1 MTIRE
6 AADIYKPGIEVGAA
20 VRVGRRVLEHPST
33 RLTGLMT
40 HLGRHS
46 ADPAIWSTMA
56 RTFGS
61 VVVQLADAW
70 SPWRPLELDI
80 GGGFPSP
87 RDPSNPAR
95 LAAPPLE
102 DFAQSTTGALLHAL
116 HAGGFDPTGVV
127 LQIEPG
133 RSLFANC
140 GIHLSRVCHVKRQE
154 RPVPRTWIELDTTEM
169 FLPDLFMEHAYF
181 RPLFA
186 SRADATCLE
195 RVEIVGQSCNFDLLA
210 RDVEAPATA
219 CGDVIAFL
227 DTGAYQDAAA
237 SNFNALTRPATVL
250 VTGKRSVLIKRHET
264 LEEIFARDLPLPR
277 SAP

>member
-1 MTIRE
+1 MDNR
-6 AADIYKPGIEVGAA
+6 ALRVKPGS
-20 VRVGRRVLEHPST
+20 RVKLVDSHANDTHGYNKEKAGRELQRHQARMAELQELLYACKNQTLLIVLQA
-33 RLTGLMT
+33 LDAG
-40 HLGRHS
+40 GI
-46 ADPAIWSTMA
+46 DPAGM
-56 RTFGS
+56 
-61 VVVQLADAW
+61 
-70 SPWRPLELDI
+70 
-80 GGGFPSP
+80 
-87 RDPSNPAR
+87 
-95 LAAPPLE
+95 
-102 DFAQSTTGALLHAL
+102 
-116 HAGGFDPTGVV
+116 V

-154 RPVPRTWIELDTTEM
+154 RPVPRTWVELDTTEM

-186 SRADATCLE
+186 SRADAKWLE

-210 RDVEAPATA
+210 RDVEAPTTA
-219 CGDVIAFL
+219 LGDVIAFL

-250 VTGKRSVLIKRHET
+250 ITENRSVLIKRHET

>member
-1 MTIRE
+1 
-6 AADIYKPGIEVGAA
+6 
-20 VRVGRRVLEHPST
+20 
-33 RLTGLMT
+33 
-40 HLGRHS
+40 
-46 ADPAIWSTMA
+46 
-56 RTFGS
+56 
-61 VVVQLADAW
+61 
-70 SPWRPLELDI
+70 
-80 GGGFPSP
+80 
-87 RDPSNPAR
+87 
-95 LAAPPLE
+95 
-102 DFAQSTTGALLHAL
+102 
-116 HAGGFDPTGVV
+116 V

-140 GIHLSRVCHVKRQE
+140 GIHLSRVCHVKRQD
-154 RPVPRTWIELDTTEM
+154 RPVARTWIELDTTEM

-186 SRADATCLE
+186 SRADDKCLE

-250 VTGKRSVLIKRHET
+250 VTENRSALIKRHET
-264 LEEIFARDLPLPR
+264 LEEIFARDLPLLR
-277 SAP
+277 NAP